1 MKYRNMAVF
10 TLLLLAAV
18 VLAFGACSSSSD
30 PTGTSSKGL
39 AFEVD
44 ENGNNSHPDDW
55 EDLHQSWDS
64 GDAPFCGSCHAPD
77 VPEPGCFNNTLC
89 HGADG
94 DDSDSDL
101 DDSDSDSDSDELDDS
116 DSDDLDDSDSDEA
129 EEAGGEEAV

>member
-94 DDSDSDL
+94 DDSDSDTPTRTTWMTPTPMRKKRPGGKKR
-101 DDSDSDSDSDELDDS
+101 SRF
-116 DSDDLDDSDSDEA
+116 
-129 EEAGGEEAV
+129 AGL